1 MDYALKT
8 TSFTLG
14 DNDSI
19 ASKFGTMDARSVLI
33 DMSTFVASTHYPNGV
48 LPKGTVLAKR
58 TSDSVTVAYN
68 DAGSGGAAT
77 AVGVLLAAIRVSLP
91 GASNSG
97 KVGGAL
103 MWHGVYKTAS
113 APFSSGVGGM
123 DAAAQTDLAAKFQF
137 I

>member
-1 MDYALKT
+1 MDYQPVV

-19 ASKFGTMDARSVLI
+19 ASKFGTQDARSVLI
-33 DMSTFVASTHYPNGV
+33 DTSTFVASTHYPNGV

-58 TSDSVTVAYN
+58 TSDGVTVAYN

-77 AVGVLLAAIRVSLP
+77 ATGVLLAAIRISLP
-91 GASNSG
+91 GQTVSK

-103 MWHGVYKTAS
+103 MWHGVYKVAS
-113 APFSSGVGGM
+113 APFASGVGGM